1 MRRNLLLITAC
12 ILLEATN
19 VQAADMWDV
28 ELPAEIMP
36 AAAED
41 GFVEDAFDAAVNG
54 VKVMLPY
61 AENKVYRIYC
71 QEGFLTDLI
80 LAPGEEIK
88 YMAGADT
95 ARWSVS
101 NINYGSLITQQ
112 HVLVKPLAR
121 GLETDLI
128 ITTTRHVYHLY
139 MRSGSFHNPMVEWL
153 YPETKAQMAAR
164 NEARNY
170 LAINPSELNFNYKFS
185 RTDLPWAPE
194 KVFDDGKKTYIKM
207 KPELSNYAAPA
218 FAIIENGNIKL
229 ANHRLVKGYYVID
242 RLFEEAQ
249 LATGKEKIKIK
260 RKN

>member
-1 MRRNLLLITAC
+1 MQKK
-12 ILLEATN
+12 ILLAAVLMLLSVN
-19 VQAADMWDV
+19 AYAADIEM
-28 ELPAEIMP
+28 PADIVP

-41 GFVEDAFDAAVNG
+41 GFVIDAFDAAVSG

-71 QEGFLTDLI
+71 QEGFLTDII
-80 LAPGEEIK
+80 LEPGEEIK
-88 YMAGADT
+88 YLASADT

-101 NINYGSLITQQ
+101 NVNYGSLVTQQ

-128 ITTTRHVYHLY
+128 ITTSRHVYHLY

-153 YPETKAQMAAR
+153 YPEKREQMAAR
-164 NEARNY
+164 VEAKNY
-170 LAINPSELNFNYKFS
+170 LTITPSELNFQYKFN
-185 RTDLPWAPE
+185 RRELPWAPE

-207 KPELSNYAAPA
+207 KPEMKNYTAPA
-218 FAIIENGNIKL
+218 FAIVENGKIKL

-242 RLFEEAQ
+242 RLFDEAQ
-249 LATGKEKIKIK
+249 LAVGKEKIRIK
-260 RKN
+260 RKK